1 MLLGTCV
8 KITTDIITPAGATIT
23 AVKIS
28 IADAAGTKQTDAA
41 SMSLDAV
48 TGEYY
53 YLFQSTSVMVA
64 GEFKVVVTAT
74 AGSYAAVSELT
85 FVLDTPEFPAAP
97 VVP

>member
-28 IADAAGTKQTDAA
+28 IADAAGTIQADAA
-41 SMSLDAV
+41 SMSLDAI

-53 YLFQSTSVMVA
+53 YLFQSTAAMVA
-64 GEFKVVVTAT
+64 GEFKVIDK
-74 AGSYAAVSELT
+74 GAVG
-85 FVLDTPEFPAAP
+85 PR
-97 VVP
+97 